1 MAVKHILDYY
11 KSVEAQYI
19 EMLND
24 LKEMEEE
31 VNNKVLP
38 PEALDNIKTMIEP
51 LKNNYMT
58 LSWVMFLLNQPN
70 RDSKKNKYIRQS
82 KKFTSTLDPEKSK
95 DGIIK
100 ENEKVLESTKKGLI

>member
-24 LKEMEEE
+24 LKEMEEAI
-31 VNNKVLP
+31 NNKVLP

-70 RDSKKNKYIRQS
+70 RDSKKSKYIKQS
-82 KKFTSTLDPEKSK
+82 KKFTSTLDPERSR
-95 DGIIK
+95 DGIIE
-100 ENEKVLESTKKGLI
+100 ENKKVLESTKKGLI